1 MVSEQTQD
9 QSRVSKES
17 RSSTNTES
25 RVSVTRVVPLVSL
38 IQSNGP
44 KADCIGDPKGVILT
58 NHNIIQAVISNGL
71 GVTDGFTGEEEWRF
85 LAFMPLSHM

>member
-1 MVSEQTQD
+1 
-9 QSRVSKES
+9 
-17 RSSTNTES
+17 
-25 RVSVTRVVPLVSL
+25 VVPLVSVP
-38 IQSNGP
+38 QSYGP
-44 KADCIGDPKGVILT
+44 EGDGIGDPKGVILT